1 MTSAG
6 AVRSWGERLRPAA
19 VRLAIA
25 GGLAA
30 AAWLAG
36 AVTANADESPARVDV
51 LSPST
56 DSEFQEPAKTDA
68 VARAG
73 GLGARITERLN
84 AKLGRPSSALT
95 TMVAEDDGL
104 DAKGGSLAT
113 TGSAEV
119 QPLPE
124 DEGDSPAPTRAIR
137 TPKSAE
143 GSVSAV
149 RQPRPTPPPPAE
161 LPAPPP
167 VVEPEPTP
175 PPAAEPAPVVAT
187 RTVTTVRQA
196 IGKVVPLP
204 TDDRAEQHDFPDL
217 PTAPDHRHPTPH
229 APSSASLGGTASD
242 NGGAR
247 GATAL
252 ITAPL
257 PQLPKPSLVTV
268 ERPRTAGSPHNN
280 PGLPPTSPD

>member
-36 AVTANADESPARVDV
+36 AVAANADESPARVDV

-84 AKLGRPSSALT
+84 AKLGRPSTALT
-95 TMVAEDDGL
+95 TLVAEDDGL

-119 QPLPE
+119 QPIPE
-124 DEGDSPAPTRAIR
+124 DEGAAPASIRTIR

-143 GSVSAV
+143 GTASAF
-149 RQPRPTPPPPAE
+149 RQPKPVPPPAE

-167 VVEPEPTP
+167 VVEPEVAP
-175 PPAAEPAPVVAT
+175 PPAEPAPTVAA

-196 IGKVVPLP
+196 IGKVVPQP
-204 TDDRAEQHDFPDL
+204 STDRAEHQDFPDL
-217 PTAPDHRHPTPH
+217 PTGPDHRQPTPH

-268 ERPRTAGSPHNN
+268 ERPRTAGSPHNT